1 MAYSENNQIVIL
13 KAMRRSKPS
22 IQNHPANHW
31 FDLADFQI
39 RRLIFYLNPD
49 LDGLDQA
56 RVTVDGNKIVC
67 KGWHITNMHMVIMVT
82 TFFT

>member
-1 MAYSENNQIVIL
+1 MCADGAVSLQQLLRAPLHGLQREQPDCHPQGNAAL
-13 KAMRRSKPS
+13 
-22 IQNHPANHW
+22 NHPGNHW

-49 LDGLDQA
+49 LDGVDQA

-67 KGWHITNMHMVIMVT
+67 KG
-82 TFFT
+82 